1 MDIGDLE
8 HFRTLLLEREHN
20 LSELVNSKDHLL
32 AKDADKVRELLVE
45 IKQSLDR
52 IECGTYGACD
62 CCDGQVEAFR
72 LEIEPTSRICLDC
85 LGDTEKAILEE
96 ELHVAGKIYRSLL
109 PEKLESIQGFK
120 IATQSISAGTI
131 GGDYYDFLPLPD
143 GSGMRV
149 VIADMVGKGLPAGLL
164 MSNLQGALRIFSED
178 IGKPADLIRRLNQ
191 WLCRNIPMS
200 NFVTLACFCIESSDG
215 EESQITYANAGHW
228 PPVLLRSDGK
238 AEMLEPTG
246 GILGVHKDFTFEQK
260 DLSMSPGD
268 LLFLYTDGVTE
279 SRNDYGE
286 MYEESRLLRFLQ
298 EHRDHS
304 ASSLLD
310 KLLQEIWIFRG
321 RSKFDDDLTVIALQ
335 KE

>member
-1 MDIGDLE
+1 MNIGDLE
-8 HFRTLLLEREHN
+8 HFRTLLLERENN

-32 AKDADKVRELLVE
+32 AKDAGKVRELLVE

-52 IECGTYGACD
+52 IENGTYGACD
-62 CCDGQVEAFR
+62 CCDGYVEAYR

-85 LGDTEKAILEE
+85 LADNEKAILEE
-96 ELHVAGKIYRSLL
+96 ELHIAGKIYRSLL
-109 PEKLESIQGFK
+109 PEKIDSIQGFK

-164 MSNLQGALRIFSED
+164 MSNVQGALRIFSEE
-178 IGKPADLIRRLNQ
+178 IGKPADLVRRLNQ

-200 NFVTLACFCIESSDG
+200 NFVTLACFCIESSG
-215 EESQITYANAGHW
+215 EEESWITYANAGHW
-228 PPVLLRSDGK
+228 PPMLLRSGGEV
-238 AEMLEPTG
+238 EMLEPTG

-260 DLSMSPGD
+260 SISMSPGD

-279 SRNDYGE
+279 SRNGDGE
-286 MYEESRLLRFLQ
+286 MYEEARLKKFLQ
-298 EHRDHS
+298 EHRGLLPN
-304 ASSLLD
+304 SLLD
-310 KLLQEIWIFRG
+310 NLLQEVWLFRG